1 MLFSSCQKLL
11 VVTIDGSNDPG
22 NIITKHPSYVNVDTT
37 TLQGLTKAKRLGL
50 VSSGLADVIVIRD
63 IFQADVLFDPMH
75 RGRIFAMFCH
85 PVERAFNYYNDMKQA
100 AVTDPHYN
108 AEISSMTLEQFANS
122 PYMEHDLLT
131 RYLSNQVEGPLSQVN
146 LNQAMDILRRKVLV
160 GLLDK
165 RELSMARFEKFFN
178 WKYRIQPEVQE
189 SCRKKYLGITTSLKS
204 RRDDKL
210 LPGTLSYE
218 LLASYNKFD
227 MQLYN
232 YIEILFE
239 EQADFTKSYPD
250 GYRLVDASCCVCDKT
265 C

>member
-1 MLFSSCQKLL
+1 M
-11 VVTIDGSNDPG
+11 IG
-22 NIITKHPSYVNVDTT
+22 NSPSYVNVDTT
-37 TLQGLTKAKRLGL
+37 TLQGITKAKQLGL
-50 VSSGLADVIVIRD
+50 VSSGLANVILVRD
-63 IFQADVLFDPMH
+63 IFQANIIFDPTH

-85 PVERAFNYYNDMKQA
+85 PVERAFNYYNDRKQA
-100 AVTDPHYN
+100 AATDPNYN

-122 PYMEHDLLT
+122 PYMEHDWLT
-131 RYLSNQVEGPLSQVN
+131 RYLSNQKEGPLSQVN
-146 LNQAMDILRRKVLV
+146 LNQAMDIVRRKILV

-165 RELSMARFEKFFN
+165 RELSMARFEKYFN
-178 WKYRIQPEVQE
+178 WKYKIQPDVQE
-189 SCRKKYLGITTSLKS
+189 SCRKRYLGMTTVKS
-204 RRDDKL
+204 RRDEKL

-218 LLASYNKFD
+218 LLASFNKFD
-227 MQLYN
+227 IQLYN